1 MDRESIFDERRREI
15 GWTNTSDNGR
25 IIHYFTYKHGQ
36 VGEFDTKTRQ
46 YHRWKPSQGRQL
58 TRKQEQILVFLMF
71 YIGQKIE
78 E

>member
-46 YHRWKPSQGRQL
+46 YHRWK
-58 TRKQEQILVFLMF
+58 TRP
-71 YIGQKIE
+71 GQVVNPQAGTDFGLSDVLYWAE
-78 E
+78 N